1 MFNIDEPRVKWIF
14 CISLVLIWSTTPIQ
28 GRIWPKNESWGTKL
42 TTLKVEGRSW
52 PFMESLGTK
61 VTILPLWLPKLKT
74 QLTTWVHPT
83 SGRPRSLPLVL
94 VYGQPPKL
102 APTDPRPL
110 YSTLPVAHLHRPAAI
125 QRRSRQFLSRA
136 AQQLVRAARRS
147 PRRELAFAPF
157 AFERIVFLVSSGV
170 IVPKA
175 SPHSPHALGCG
186 EAWPRGHAP
195 SHAPTVEHLL
205 RTSGCANAFLHNL
218 LLVPV
223 LFWALQSFAQFMSG
237 RLDLVHLHSVHQYNE
252 ADDICRLHCGMSS

>member
-102 APTDPRPL
+102 APHRSKTTLLHPTSGSSPPSRCDPTAKSSIPL
-110 YSTLPVAHLHRPAAI
+110 ASRTTAGQSGSSEPTARAGFCPLRLRAHSLPRLLRRHRPKGKPSLPACAWL
-125 QRRSRQFLSRA
+125 RRSLTARPRSFSRPDG
-136 AQQLVRAARRS
+136 R
-147 PRRELAFAPF
+147 
-157 AFERIVFLVSSGV
+157 
-170 IVPKA
+170 A
-175 SPHSPHALGCG
+175 SPPHIWLCQRLPPQPSARSCAILSSAIFCAIHVWTTGPGSSPF
-186 EAWPRGHAP
+186 
-195 SHAPTVEHLL
+195 S
-205 RTSGCANAFLHNL
+205 S
-218 LLVPV
+218 
-223 LFWALQSFAQFMSG
+223 
-237 RLDLVHLHSVHQYNE
+237 SV
-252 ADDICRLHCGMSS
+252 